1 MKLFV
6 YKLTW
11 KTFLITFKENPLEFL
26 VEQNVKVTSN
36 EQKVTSNKQKATS
49 KEQEVTSN
57 EVKITNKKQKLRSK
71 QETSKKLHLAFQVHS
86 FFGRMKKVLPGLFLL
101 PIAAIISCAPRHVV
115 LEEEL
120 SIHQIFH

>member
-1 MKLFV
+1 MI
-6 YKLTW
+6 W

-36 EQKVTSNKQKATS
+36 EQKVTSNKQKA
-49 KEQEVTSN
+49 TSN